1 MRKNTLKPAFL
12 LLIFV
17 LLACYISGCSNTE
30 EPAASIQE
38 QQNAEEPAAS
48 TQEQQNAEEPAVSAQ
63 EQQDAE
69 EPATSTQNAEQKEM
83 EQQEPSESSKE
94 DYIVENIEIVIGD
107 TIYSAKLYDNEAAQ
121 ALAAQLPLTLDMNEL
136 NGNEKYYYLSD
147 SLPAN
152 SGVPAGINTGDL
164 MLYGSDCL
172 VLFYKSFS
180 TSYSYTPLGRVA
192 DPEGLAQTLGSGSV
206 QITFQKRI
214 SS

>member
-1 MRKNTLKPAFL
+1 MGKITLKPAFL
-12 LLIFV
+12 LLSFV
-17 LLACYISGCSNTE
+17 LLACHISGCSNLE
-30 EPAASIQE
+30 EPAVSEQE
-38 QQNAEEPAAS
+38 QQNAGEPAAS
-48 TQEQQNAEEPAVSAQ
+48 TQEQQDAKEPVASTQ
-63 EQQDAE
+63 EQ
-69 EPATSTQNAEQKEM
+69 QNAEQKEV
-83 EQQEPSESSKE
+83 EQQEPSESGKE
-94 DYIVENIEIVIGD
+94 DCIVENIEIVIGD

-136 NGNEKYYYLSD
+136 NGNEKYYYLTD

-180 TSYSYTPLGRVA
+180 TSYSYTPLGRVD
-192 DPEGLAQTLGSGSV
+192 DPEGLAQTLGSGGV
-206 QITFQKRI
+206 KITFQKSI

>member
-1 MRKNTLKPAFL
+1 MRKITMRPAFL

-30 EPAASIQE
+30 EPAAS
-38 QQNAEEPAAS
+38 
-48 TQEQQNAEEPAVSAQ
+48 TQEQQNTEEPVASTKEQQEIEEPVTSAQ
-63 EQQDAE
+63 N
-69 EPATSTQNAEQKEM
+69 TEQKEM
-83 EQQEPSESSKE
+83 EQQEPSESGKE

-107 TIYSAKLYDNEAAQ
+107 TIYTAKLYDNEAAQ

-180 TSYSYTPLGRVA
+180 TSYSYTPLGRVD
-192 DPEGLAQTLGSGSV
+192 DPEGLAQTLGSGGI
-206 QITFQKRI
+206 QITFQKSV